1 LAIVLGFVRFDGCD
15 ETTGSMLEAKADL
28 DFMFDANDKLYGWIA
43 PEKDPAIQ
51 MKSQAD
57 AAGAAGR
64 RVVWHAQT
72 EKTYLGLKAIADD
85 LPFGNLSVEFD
96 PN

>member
-1 LAIVLGFVRFDGCD
+1 MATIGIVRFDGCD
-15 ETTGSMLEAKADL
+15 ETTGFMLEAKANI
-28 DFMFDANDKLYGWIA
+28 DFMFDGSDNLYWWIT
-43 PEKDPAIQ
+43 PEKNPAIQ
-51 MKSQAD
+51 MQSQAD

-72 EKTYLGLKAIADD
+72 EKTYLGLKAIVDG
-85 LPFGNLSVEFD
+85 LSLRNLSVEFD